1 MIEKEITYSDNTKNK
16 VSVFSSKT
24 ESNVT
29 IICLPAMGVRATF
42 YKHFA
47 KELNSKGYNVI
58 TADWRGQG
66 KSSIRASRKMNFGY
80 KEFISDIK
88 QLIEYSEIWFPNS
101 KKLIVG
107 HSLGGQVGSL
117 FTSRFTE
124 YIDGLILIASCSVYY
139 KGWNKRT
146 SLKLFFAGKVF
157 YPISRI
163 FGYFPGNIIGFGG
176 KEAQFVMK
184 DWCFN
189 TISGKYQITNSNFD
203 YEKSLS
209 ELYKNILTIS
219 IDNDYL
225 ASKNAVENLYR
236 KFNSKSN
243 IEHLHLTE
251 KETKIKPLNHFSWAK
266 KPTYVSD
273 IIEKWINGN
282 VEKPV
287 ANNGYS

>member
-24 ESNVT
+24 ESKVT

-42 YKHFA
+42 YKNFA

-88 QLIEYSEIWFPNS
+88 QLIEFSEIWFPNT

-139 KGWNKRT
+139 KGWNKKT

-157 YPISRI
+157 YPLSRV
-163 FGYFPGNIIGFGG
+163 FGHFPGNIIGFGG

-209 ELYKNILTIS
+209 KLCKNILTIS
-219 IDNDYL
+219 IENDYL
-225 ASKNAVENLYR
+225 ASKDAVENLCQ

-251 KETKIKPLNHFSWAK
+251 KETEIKPLNHFSWAK
-266 KPTYVSD
+266 KPTYFSE
-273 IIEKWINGN
+273 IIEKWINRN
-282 VEKPV
+282 AEKPV
-287 ANNGYS
+287 ANIL

>member
-243 IEHLHLTE
+243 IDHLHLTE

>member
-1 MIEKEITYSDNTKNK
+1 MIEKEITYLDNTKNK
-16 VSVFSSKT
+16 VSVFSSKN
-24 ESNVT
+24 ENRVT

-42 YKHFA
+42 YKNFA

-66 KSSIRASRKMNFGY
+66 KSSIRASRKTNFGY

-88 QLIEYSEIWFPNS
+88 QLIEYSEIWFSNS

-117 FTSRFTE
+117 FTSQFTE
-124 YIDGLILIASCSVYY
+124 DIDGLILIASCSVYY

-157 YPISRI
+157 YPLSRI

-189 TISGKYQITNSNFD
+189 TINGKYQITNSNFD

-209 ELYKNILTIS
+209 ELCKNVLTIS
-219 IDNDYL
+219 IENDYL
-225 ASKNAVENLYR
+225 ASKDAVENLYR
-236 KFNSKSN
+236 KFNYKSN

-266 KPTYVSD
+266 EPTCFSE

-287 ANNGYS
+287 ANNGYC